1 MDLIARLP
9 LELRE
14 QIACLNKAGR
24 PIRRK
29 KISKTSQIEAIARVS
44 SLDALGVLLLLAM
57 ELKPVMNTASN
68 AAFLRHYELYKD
80 IVWASDFLI
89 ARLAIFSPFQ
99 HFASEFRTFIFG
111 VVFRCSFMLEI
122 EKHIGD
128 DSVLPNELSGSEQNF
143 LSVTRIGYTSNADA
157 YGALGDFI
165 VDLDDQLFETSVLI
179 SYQLKDGNINDFF
192 KILDVTDKK
201 KYFDDLKRQI
211 NLYFEVVV
219 YAIEPSNPNNR
230 VKLEF
235 SKLEKVILSGLI
247 NAQRGLDDETHSE
260 RDVLGRSLGKI
271 FNSASGAGAPEEFKA
286 KSDEV
291 KKVVEDL
298 QTKVDTD
305 FQEKVKL
312 RLPKFSGAF

>member
-143 LSVTRIGYTSNADA
+143 LSVTRIGYLLLDKQAFAGITYASDQQ
-157 YGALGDFI
+157 ALQY
-165 VDLDDQLFETSVLI
+165 VYDQLSSLSRLPIAEFEH
-179 SYQLKDGNINDFF
+179 Q
-192 KILDVTDKK
+192 
-201 KYFDDLKRQI
+201 
-211 NLYFEVVV
+211 
-219 YAIEPSNPNNR
+219 
-230 VKLEF
+230 
-235 SKLEKVILSGLI
+235 
-247 NAQRGLDDETHSE
+247 
-260 RDVLGRSLGKI
+260 
-271 FNSASGAGAPEEFKA
+271 
-286 KSDEV
+286 
-291 KKVVEDL
+291 
-298 QTKVDTD
+298 TD
-305 FQEKVKL
+305 FL
-312 RLPKFSGAF
+312 RNSDFTCCLYDAIFCGRIGTT